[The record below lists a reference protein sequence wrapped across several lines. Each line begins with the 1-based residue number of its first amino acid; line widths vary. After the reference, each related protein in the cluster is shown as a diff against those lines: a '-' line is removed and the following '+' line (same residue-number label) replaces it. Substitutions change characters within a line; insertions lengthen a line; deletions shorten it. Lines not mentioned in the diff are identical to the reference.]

1 MYIPVTFQH
10 EWIPACAVPVA
21 FAGNREIYQVWLY
34 VSEHGFSSRIF
45 IRNVYRSVTV
55 RCKKTEKHSAGFS
68 VSLYHCLVM
77 TEIFCRNILQSG
89 TQ

>member
-55 RCKKTEKHSAGFS
+55 RCKRPRNT
-68 VSLYHCLVM
+68 VPDSLLVF
-77 TEIFCRNILQSG
+77 TTASL
-89 TQ
+89 